1 MTDDP
6 KLTRLFEEARREDEA
21 RAPQYSALMARPRR
35 IESETAP
42 SAARRLAPILATL
55 ALLGLALAVFR
66 PKDPVSPPPP
76 ETAPA
81 VEAFLSQPRWDAPT
95 DFLLEPPSG
104 ELWSSTPS
112 IGTTVPEIDAGSP
125 EPKKGTRT

>member
-1 MTDDP
+1 MTHDR

-21 RAPQYSALMARPRR
+21 RAPELSELMARPRR
-35 IESETAP
+35 LEPETAP

-55 ALLGLALAVFR
+55 ALLALALAIFR
-66 PKDPVSPPPP
+66 SEDPVSPPPP
-76 ETAPA
+76 ATPA
-81 VEAFLSQPRWDAPT
+81 AEAFLSQPRWHAPT

>member
-1 MTDDP
+1 MTDDH

-21 RAPQYSALMARPRR
+21 RAPQLSELLARPPRL
-35 IESETAP
+35 ESNTSP
-42 SAARRLAPILATL
+42 SAARRLAPIFATL
-55 ALLGLALAVFR
+55 ALLGLALAIFR
-66 PKDPVSPPPP
+66 PKEPVAPPPA
-76 ETAPA
+76 TAPA

-104 ELWSSTPS
+104 ELWSTTPS